1 MRAAEHAR
9 CRELLERW
17 RARSA
22 AWFLTWGIC
31 YEFLRVVTHPR
42 VLRNPWT
49 TREAHEFVDTIV
61 ESPGLEMLIQT
72 HRHGGVLRDV
82 VRKVLVIA
90 GNLWH
95 NTETAALMREHG
107 ERRICTRDTDV
118 HRCLFL
124 EPVDPMVGELLLG
137 ADKDFLMLTRRLEIS
152 EAFITHHGHWKGI
165 FR

>member
-1 MRAAEHAR
+1 MFVVDTNVLVYAADVRAAEHAR

-17 RARSA
+17 RTGSA

-61 ESPGLEMLIQT
+61 ESPGLEMLIPT
-72 HRHGGVLRDV
+72 DRHGAVLRDV
-82 VRKVLVIA
+82 VREVPVIA

-95 NTETAALMREHG
+95 DTETAVLMREHG
-107 ERRICTRDTDV
+107 VRRICTRDTDF
-118 HRCLFL
+118 HRFRFL
-124 EPVDPMVGELLLG
+124 EPVDPMVAEL
-137 ADKDFLMLTRRLEIS
+137 
-152 EAFITHHGHWKGI
+152 
-165 FR
+165 